1 MHPPEQLQRTGSLI
15 RSVEETKQTKEG
27 EGKERK
33 EERKEEE
40 EGRKKTISSVLTVY
54 VYVYKVKKIFR
65 NQKLHAFL
73 AKNGEK
79 KRVSVVRIRN

>member
-1 MHPPEQLQRTGSLI
+1 MHPPEQLQRAGSLI

-33 EERKEEE
+33 EEREKEE

-54 VYVYKVKKIFR
+54 VYVYKVKRSFR
-65 NQKLHAFL
+65 NQKRHAFL
-73 AKNGEK
+73 AKKERKKGKIEK
-79 KRVSVVRIRN
+79 